1 MSVIE
6 TLISEIEYEA
16 VGTVKILE
24 GIPEDK
30 FDWKPHAKSMSVY
43 GLARHIARLAAWPGV
58 IASTD
63 SLDLAA
69 GGSASQEDRTKA
81 DIISEFNKG
90 TEKSIVS
97 LKSSTAE
104 QLANS
109 SWTLRSGDHV
119 IFTLPKLSVIRSMGM
134 NHVYHHRAQLGVYL
148 RLLDVPVPGLYGP
161 SADERA

>member
-1 MSVIE
+1 MSISDSLLPE
-6 TLISEIEYEA
+6 FDHEMANTRRTLER
-16 VGTVKILE
+16 V
-24 GIPEDK
+24 PEDK